1 MKKVPKFLRDPFRNA
16 LKFALEEAIA
26 RDDVRQSRGYGAPST
41 TRRWFD
47 LEEQVG
53 GQIHDV
59 QSWQLDRVDE
69 GQCEVR

>member
-1 MKKVPKFLRDPFRNA
+1 METLH
-16 LKFALEEAIA
+16 
-26 RDDVRQSRGYGAPST
+26 DVAASVAPST

-59 QSWQLDRVDE
+59 QSWAI
-69 GQCEVR
+69 GPS